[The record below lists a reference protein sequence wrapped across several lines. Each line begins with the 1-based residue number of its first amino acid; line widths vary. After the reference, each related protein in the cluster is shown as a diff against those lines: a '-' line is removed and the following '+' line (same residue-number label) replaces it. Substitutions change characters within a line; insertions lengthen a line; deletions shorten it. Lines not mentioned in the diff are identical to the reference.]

1 MKLSKLVIVAV
12 AATLGSASAWAGEIK
27 GEQDIKANANMQIQG
42 TGAKNQ
48 QEMAIGSVKGKGVI
62 SGKQKINT
70 TGNLQVQ
77 GAGAGNKQAMEI
89 GTVK

>member
-1 MKLSKLVIVAV
+1 M
-12 AATLGSASAWAGEIK
+12 LGGGSDRLLGRMISSAWAGEIK
-27 GEQDIKANANMQIQG
+27 GEQDIKADANLQIQG
-42 TGAKNQ
+42 AGAKNK
-48 QEMAIGSVKGKGVI
+48 QEMEIGTVKGKGVI

-77 GAGAGNKQAMEI
+77 GAGGANKQSMEI

>member
-12 AATLGSASAWAGEIK
+12 AATLGSVSAWAGEIK

-42 TGAKNQ
+42 TGTKNE
-48 QEMAIGSVKGKGVI
+48 QEMAIGTVKGKGVI

-77 GAGAGNKQAMEI
+77 GAGAGNKQDMEI